1 MWAEVEKLS
10 PGEHGGVLE
19 STYGFHIVM
28 KCEKDAAYMAEHREE
43 LYDIY
48 SHSKFYERFYALYD
62 TLTVTMTGYGEKLDF
77 RGLSMGEK

>member
-1 MWAEVEKLS
+1 
-10 PGEHGGVLE
+10 
-19 STYGFHIVM
+19 
-28 KCEKDAAYMAEHREE
+28 MAEHREE

-77 RGLSMGEK
+77 RGLSMGEKMIFSEKTGKNLKTPLTNAPECGII